1 MKRSDW
7 VVSLVVLCCVFTGPA
22 RAQEVPGGGDAINLF
37 FVCQGGGCY
46 DLGFLRREI
55 PLVNWVRDREVS
67 DLYVL
72 VTSQR
77 TGGGGLNVTLAFIG
91 MGDFEGQDQELT
103 LSTAGDATP
112 DEQPRAISDRSGPS
126 GCRPR

>member
-1 MKRSDW
+1 MLRFG
-7 VVSLVVLCCVFTGPA
+7 LLP
-22 RAQEVPGGGDAINLF
+22 EGD
-37 FVCQGGGCY
+37 
-46 DLGFLRREI
+46 
-55 PLVNWVRDREVS
+55 PLANWVRDREVS
-67 DLYVL
+67 DLHVL

-112 DEQPRAISDRSGPS
+112 DEQRRAISDRLKMGLV
-126 GCRPR
+126 R